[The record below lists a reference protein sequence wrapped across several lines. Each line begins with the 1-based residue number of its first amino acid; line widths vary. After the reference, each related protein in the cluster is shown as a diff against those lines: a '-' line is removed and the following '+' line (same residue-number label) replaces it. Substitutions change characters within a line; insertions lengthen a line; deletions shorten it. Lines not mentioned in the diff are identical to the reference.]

1 MKVIKI
7 LGTGCPS
14 CVSAEKIVLEVV
26 NELNIAAKIVKIT
39 DIMDIMQYDVMST
52 PAIVVGEK
60 VMFKGKVPSKN
71 EVKAIIVDNFNFDH
85 QVVRHNYNTVYVWR
99 SQNPVNGLEY
109 GYGGVKLL
117 PTKEI

>member
-26 NELNIAAKIVKIT
+26 NELNIAAKIVNII
-39 DIMDIMQYDVMST
+39 DIMEIMQYDVMST
-52 PAIVVGEK
+52 PAIVVDEK

-71 EVKAIIVDNFNFDH
+71 EVKAVLVDNFANNACCSDED
-85 QVVRHNYNTVYVWR
+85 TG
-99 SQNPVNGLEY
+99 SSCCSSDE
-109 GYGGVKLL
+109 
-117 PTKEI
+117 KETGCC